1 MAISKCNGNGKT
13 NAIREQVFTKGYAIQ
28 FDDITDYIM
37 TLIPQ
42 EEEIEGGL
50 RKEHIMFPRK
60 AVREMLGNML
70 IHQDLTAHGSGP
82 MIEVFDTRVE
92 ASNPGNLLVDIN
104 RIIDTAPHSRN
115 EKMASF
121 LRMVRI
127 CEERGSGFDRMEE
140 GMGEL
145 KIPAPKVETGDDFA
159 RTKLYWYNN
168 LTEWSKEDK
177 IRTCY
182 LYTCYCYVNEIEVS
196 NSVLRERF
204 GVDEKNKAIISRII
218 KETKESGYI
227 KLSDEN
233 AAPKMRRYIPYW
245 A

>member
-1 MAISKCNGNGKT
+1 
-13 NAIREQVFTKGYAIQ
+13 
-28 FDDITDYIM
+28 
-37 TLIPQ
+37 
-42 EEEIEGGL
+42 
-50 RKEHIMFPRK
+50 
-60 AVREMLGNML
+60 
-70 IHQDLTAHGSGP
+70 
-82 MIEVFDTRVE
+82 
-92 ASNPGNLLVDIN
+92 
-104 RIIDTAPHSRN
+104 
-115 EKMASF
+115 
-121 LRMVRI
+121 
-127 CEERGSGFDRMEE
+127 
-140 GMGEL
+140 MGEL

-218 KETKESGYI
+218 KETREAGYI